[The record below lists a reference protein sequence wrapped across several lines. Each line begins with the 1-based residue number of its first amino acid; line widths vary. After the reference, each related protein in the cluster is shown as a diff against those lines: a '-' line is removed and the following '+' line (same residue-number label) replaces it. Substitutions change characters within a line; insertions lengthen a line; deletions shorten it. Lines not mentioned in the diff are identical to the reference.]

1 MKRFIALLSVAV
13 MIICMALGGCSKKPT
28 GSGGSEVSEEM
39 TICVGSYPD
48 TIDPALNSTA
58 DGATYIIHAFSGLV
72 GYMQSNDGTIQLVPD
87 CAVELPEGVEGDDGK
102 VSYTY
107 TLKDNLK
114 WSDGS
119 PVTAEDFVW
128 AWNRA
133 VSPETAA
140 DYEYMFSVIDGY
152 EEASVGEGK
161 LNVTASE
168 DKKSLTIVL
177 SSDVP
182 YFNELLAFP
191 AYMPVKRSV
200 VEGNESWAVR
210 ADTYIGNGPYKVTEF
225 TGGRLVMEKNENYHN
240 AQAVK
245 TQRLIF
251 SFNEDDSSLYA
262 NFQNGSYMFI
272 DSVPNDQIESI
283 AARYP
288 DEYRVAGQLGT
299 YFISFNVNDDT
310 LRDFTEEERVSIRK
324 ALSLLLERNYICT
337 DIGKGGQVPANTFV
351 PMGLTTAD
359 GASEFMDDANGGKG
373 YFSTEAGDYEAN
385 CEEAMRLFEEVSESS
400 GLFSVNGDV
409 LSGFPTLTY
418 ITNEGTTHQQ
428 IATYMK
434 EVFENYGINLKI
446 EVQEWNTYLNTRKA
460 GDYSVARNG
469 WVADYNDP
477 ICFLE
482 MWVSTS
488 GNNDCQFGKG
498 EHKDYKGYSYG
509 TQDNLTWEESYDK
522 LIDEIK
528 SCKDTAKRYEL
539 MHKAEDMVMST
550 GAVCPIYYYT
560 DQYMCSSSIEGFF
573 SSPLGYKYFIYAY
586 SNA

>member
-1 MKRFIALLSVAV
+1 MKRFFALVLLAV
-13 MIICMALGGCSKKPT
+13 MTICGVLSGCSTKPVDN
-28 GSGGSEVSEEM
+28 GSSGILEEM

-48 TIDPALNSTA
+48 TIDPALNSTV

-72 GYMQSNDGTIQLVPD
+72 GYEQSDDGTLKLVPD
-87 CAVELPEGVEGDDGK
+87 CAVELPEAVEQEDGK

-107 TLKDNLK
+107 VLKDDLK

-119 PVTAEDFVW
+119 PLTAEDFVW

-133 VSPETAA
+133 VAPKTAA
-140 DYEYMFSVIDGY
+140 DYSYIFNVIDGF
-152 EEASVGEGK
+152 EEASSGEGE
-161 LNVTASE
+161 LNVTASQ
-168 DKKSLTIVL
+168 DGKSLTVVL
-177 SSDVP
+177 QSDVP

-191 AYMPVKRSV
+191 TYMPVKRSV
-200 VEGNESWAVR
+200 VEDNDSWAIK
-210 ADTYIGNGPYKVTEF
+210 ADSYIGNGPYKVTEF
-225 TGGRLVMEKNENYHN
+225 TGGKLVMEKNENYHN

-245 TQRLIF
+245 TRRLIF
-251 SFNEDDSSLYA
+251 PFNEDDSSLYA

-272 DSVPNDQIESI
+272 DSVPNDQIASI
-283 AARYP
+283 TAQYP

-299 YFISFNVNDDT
+299 YFVSFNVNDEA
-310 LRDFTEEERVSIRK
+310 LKDFTEEEKVSIRK
-324 ALSLLLERNYICT
+324 ALGLLLERNYICT

-359 GASEFMDDANGGKG
+359 GMSEFMDDANNGKG
-373 YFSTEAGDYEAN
+373 YFSTDVEDYEAN
-385 CEEAMRLFEEVSESS
+385 CKEAISLFEEVAASS
-400 GLFSVNGDV
+400 GLFSVNEDV
-409 LSGFPTLTY
+409 LSGFPTLSY

-434 EVFENYGINLKI
+434 EVFETYGINMKI

-460 GDYSVARNG
+460 GDYSIARNG
-469 WVADYNDP
+469 WVADFNDP
-477 ICFLE
+477 ICFLD

-509 TQDNLTWEESYDK
+509 SQDSLTWAESYDK

-528 SCKDTAKRYEL
+528 NCKDTAKRYEL
-539 MHKAEDMVMST
+539 MHKAEDMLMST

-586 SNA
+586 AKG